1 VFLDIIANARDAM
14 EGQSGPRE
22 LSIRAWRTKL
32 GGRPA
37 AAVTI
42 TDTGPGIPDEVREKL
57 FEPFFTTKPVGKGT
71 GLGLSIA
78 YGIIEQ
84 HEGRIEAESAPGQ
97 GATFRI
103 TIPAYEPHVQDAAK
117 ENGT

>member
-1 VFLDIIANARDAM
+1 VLA
-14 EGQSGPRE
+14 
-22 LSIRAWRTKL
+22 IRAWRTEL
-32 GGRPA
+32 DGRPA
-37 AAVTI
+37 AAVSI
-42 TDTGPGIPDEVREKL
+42 ADTGPGIPEEVREKL

-84 HEGRIEAESAPGQ
+84 HEGRIEAENVPGQ
-97 GATFRI
+97 GAAFRI
-103 TIPAYEPHVQDAAK
+103 TIPAYDPHAKSAAK